1 METAPDVEAV
11 QIKEV
16 GYAKSTCSGVQGTKC
31 KNCSRISAISV
42 VPQQQEQQ
50 KTLMN
55 ASLLFPGVNTVIMW
69 ENPDGSIKFLG
80 RPDIVKFL
88 GGVHPSRLPWKEYSF
103 S

>member
-1 METAPDVEAV
+1 MQKVLAAV
-11 QIKEV
+11 FKEQNV
-16 GYAKSTCSGVQGTKC
+16 KIAVV
-31 KNCSRISAISV
+31 SV
-42 VPQQQEQQ
+42 RYQSCHNQQEQQ